1 MSEFFSTAGRKLT
14 TLLGTFFV
22 FALLAA
28 CSSQS
33 PESVAGDYM
42 KAAAN
47 NRVEEAIGYF
57 ALGDIKE
64 NDLTAVKGKL
74 QMIVGQQY
82 SVIQDNGGLDSV
94 STNLVE
100 KNEDGTSAT
109 VMVETKFKNG
119 QSKKDRMTLIQ
130 ESGKWKIRLK

>member
-1 MSEFFSTAGRKLT
+1 MSPFFSTAGRKLT
-14 TLLGTFFV
+14 ALLGTFFA

-33 PESVAGDYM
+33 PESVASDYM

-57 ALGDIKE
+57 ALGNVKE
-64 NDLTAVKGKL
+64 NDLTAVKEKL
-74 QMIVGQQY
+74 QMFVGEQY

-100 KNEDGTSAT
+100 KNEDSTRAI

-119 QSKKDRMTLIQ
+119 QSKQERMTLIQ
-130 ESGKWKIRLK
+130 ESGKWKIRL